1 MKLLRDAVLVVVD
14 VQNYFFKE
22 DSYARIPSSEKIV
35 FRINEVI
42 RVFEDYRRLI
52 VYTQQIYP
60 RKYSHPMRRWWKRLP
75 AGRECD
81 LYEGLYIPKH
91 YELVKKENYSA
102 FFETNLERLLLR
114 NEINQIY
121 FCGVMTHLCVE
132 TSIRDAFMRGFDC
145 VLIEDATASKDKRF
159 HNSSIRNLRYGFCR
173 IIRSDDLY
181 ENI

>member
-81 LYEGLYIPKH
+81 
-91 YELVKKENYSA
+91 
-102 FFETNLERLLLR
+102 
-114 NEINQIY
+114 
-121 FCGVMTHLCVE
+121 
-132 TSIRDAFMRGFDC
+132 
-145 VLIEDATASKDKRF
+145 
-159 HNSSIRNLRYGFCR
+159 
-173 IIRSDDLY
+173 SD
-181 ENI
+181 